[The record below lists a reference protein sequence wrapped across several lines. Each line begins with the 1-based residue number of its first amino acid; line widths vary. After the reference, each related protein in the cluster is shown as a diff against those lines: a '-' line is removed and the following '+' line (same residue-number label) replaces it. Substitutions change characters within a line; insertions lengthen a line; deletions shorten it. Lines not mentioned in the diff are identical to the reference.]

1 MKKIKI
7 IAGKEFRSGLRSPA
21 WYLAGGLFLLL
32 TLLVLIS
39 GYRNYRQR
47 SQERT
52 AAVSEQRSRWL
63 HQDPKHPHIA
73 AHFGNFAFM
82 PQTPLSFFDHGLDDF
97 TGTVAYL
104 EPHRQNE
111 FAFKPAESAG
121 AVSRFGVL
129 TASMILQVIFPL
141 IIIFISFD
149 AFSREFEQQTIQL
162 LYSQGISFRQL
173 YLGKLVGF
181 SLLLAVLLAP
191 VMITLAALAGTDR
204 EQWLRM
210 ILLGGLYGLYFIV
223 ILALSLLC
231 SAYLR
236 NSRFSLLLL
245 TALWVMITIVLPKW
259 AASTGDGFFRLPT
272 KNTFDAAI
280 HHDLLNGINGHDP
293 SGARAQKLKSELL
306 RKYKVDTVAKL
317 PFNFDGY
324 IMEAGEE
331 YSSRVYDRHFAQLQ
345 QTLIRQ
351 NQLTQWCGL
360 IDPFIAV
367 NGLSMALAG
376 TDYYS
381 HLAFQRQ
388 SEQYRRRFVQQMNH
402 EMEVH
407 SKMGDW
413 DYRSDRRVFAAVP
426 PFRYRPQGLMAS
438 ISNQL
443 PGMISLMIWL
453 ILIGWLVQRYPA
465 YLNQS

>member
-32 TLLVLIS
+32 TLLILIS

-47 SQERT
+47 SQERA

-63 HQDPKHPHIA
+63 NQDPKHPHIA

-129 TASMILQVIFPL
+129 TASMMLQVIFPL
-141 IIIFISFD
+141 MIIFISFD
-149 AFSREFEQQTIQL
+149 GFSREFEQQTIQL

-173 YLGKLVGF
+173 YLGKFYGLG
-181 SLLLAVLLAP
+181 LLLFLLLILVLL
-191 VMITLAALAGTDR
+191 ILAILAGTDIA
-204 EQWLRM
+204 QWSRIL
-210 ILLGGLYGLYFIV
+210 LLGGMYGSYFAV

-236 NSRFSLLLL
+236 NGRLTLLLL
-245 TALWVMITIVLPKW
+245 TGLWVMITIVLPKW
-259 AASTGDGFFRLPT
+259 AASTGDGLFRLPT

-293 SGARAQKLKSELL
+293 SGARAQKLKNELL
-306 RKYKVDTVAKL
+306 RKYNVDTVAKL

-388 SEQYRRRFVQQMNH
+388 AEQYRRHFVQQMNH

-426 PFRYRPQGLMAS
+426 PFHYHPPGLMTS
-438 ISNQL
+438 VSHQL
-443 PGMISLMIWL
+443 PGMISLLIWSM
-453 ILIGWLVQRYPA
+453 LIGWFVQRYPV
-465 YLNQS
+465 YLNHA